1 MRRSRGEY
9 APEADRAFH
18 EALYQ
23 NLDNSVLLSLLD
35 VFWLAVSKATER
47 SNVVDPPDPKE
58 TVESHRRILEALR
71 ERSPEKMHI
80 AFDYH
85 YGRWQ
90 FRLPKARRALPPPE
104 IPARLPSYRIAR

>member
-1 MRRSRGEY
+1 MRVAADRSGY

-47 SNVVDPPDPKE
+47 SNVVDPPDPE
-58 TVESHRRILEALR
+58 GDGRVPPADPRGIVRTEPREDAHRL
-71 ERSPEKMHI
+71 
-80 AFDYH
+80 
-85 YGRWQ
+85 
-90 FRLPKARRALPPPE
+90 
-104 IPARLPSYRIAR
+104 